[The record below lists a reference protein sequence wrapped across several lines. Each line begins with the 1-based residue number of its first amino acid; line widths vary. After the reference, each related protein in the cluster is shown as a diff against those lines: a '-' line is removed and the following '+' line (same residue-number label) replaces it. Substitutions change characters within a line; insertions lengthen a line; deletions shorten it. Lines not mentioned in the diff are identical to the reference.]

1 MKTIRGDLVLKE
13 NFYLEDDLTV
23 EGNIRCEGRYWDLKV
38 NGNIDCKNIDCKN
51 IDCKNIDCKNIDCLN
66 IDCWNIDC
74 KNIDCKNIDCK
85 NIDCWNID
93 CKNIDCLNIDCKN
106 IDCLNIDCGDINCGD
121 LNFYAFAIAY
131 KSFKCKSWKAR
142 RDNYV
147 IKCLDGKIEIK
158 DDKKYCDKCRAEIK
172 GEKKE

>member
-1 MKTIRGDLVLKE
+1 MKTIKGDLVLKE
-13 NFYLEDDLTV
+13 DFYLEDDLTV
-23 EGNIRCEGRYWDLKV
+23 EGDIRCEGRYWDLKV
-38 NGNIDCKNIDCKN
+38 NGNIDCGDITCGDINCRD
-51 IDCKNIDCKNIDCLN
+51 IDCLN

-74 KNIDCKNIDCK
+74 
-85 NIDCWNID
+85 WN
-93 CKNIDCLNIDCKN
+93 
-106 IDCLNIDCGDINCGD
+106 INCGD

-158 DDKKYCDKCRAEIK
+158 D
-172 GEKKE
+172 EK

>member
-1 MKTIRGDLVLKE
+1 LKE

-38 NGNIDCKNIDCKN
+38 NGNIDCWNIDCGKITCGN
-51 IDCKNIDCKNIDCLN
+51 IDCMNITCENIDCKNIDCLN
-66 IDCWNIDC
+66 I
-74 KNIDCKNIDCK
+74 K
-85 NIDCWNID
+85 
-93 CKNIDCLNIDCKN
+93 CLNI
-106 IDCLNIDCGDINCGD
+106 NCNE
-121 LNFYAFAIAY
+121 LIFYAFVIAF

-172 GEKKE
+172 GDKKE